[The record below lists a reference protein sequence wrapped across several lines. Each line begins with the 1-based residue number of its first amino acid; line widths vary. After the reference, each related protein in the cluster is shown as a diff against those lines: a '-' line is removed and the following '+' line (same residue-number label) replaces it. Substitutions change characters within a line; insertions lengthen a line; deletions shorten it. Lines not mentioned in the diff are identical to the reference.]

1 MWLKLFSRVN
11 ASPNLGVNLAF
22 EDGKRVELVKTE
34 KVNGENAQV
43 SYNYEYDAWVICSKN
58 VSLLASSLQD
68 LAMYR
73 QQRYNYALLIAQQWF
88 KLLKNMPKD
97 KILQLKK
104 LLDGYTAVGEYCGH
118 PDHQHLVRY
127 EEEGIIWFAIVD
139 NFSEQF
145 CIDPLKAKKQL

>member
-68 LAMYR
+68 LAMY
-73 QQRYNYALLIAQQWF
+73 
-88 KLLKNMPKD
+88 
-97 KILQLKK
+97 
-104 LLDGYTAVGEYCGH
+104 
-118 PDHQHLVRY
+118 
-127 EEEGIIWFAIVD
+127 
-139 NFSEQF
+139 S
-145 CIDPLKAKKQL
+145 

>member
-1 MWLKLFSRVN
+1 MWQKLFSRVN
-11 ASPNLGVNLAF
+11 VSSNLGVNLAF

-73 QQRYNYALLIAQQWF
+73 
-88 KLLKNMPKD
+88 
-97 KILQLKK
+97 
-104 LLDGYTAVGEYCGH
+104 
-118 PDHQHLVRY
+118 
-127 EEEGIIWFAIVD
+127 
-139 NFSEQF
+139 
-145 CIDPLKAKKQL
+145 